1 MHVDC
6 MTCKLLS
13 DEFTEATK
21 AHFSILGK
29 SQLAQTEH
37 NSALFNEL
45 ESLKLAAAERRSKA
59 RLELRQH
66 EASHQVE
73 VVKPQV
79 QRDA

>member
-13 DEFTEATK
+13 DEFTEATR
-21 AHFSILGK
+21 AHFSIGK

-45 ESLKLAAAERRSKA
+45 ESLKLAAAE
-59 RLELRQH
+59 
-66 EASHQVE
+66 
-73 VVKPQV
+73 
-79 QRDA
+79 

>member
-45 ESLKLAAAERRSKA
+45 ELLKLAAAE
-59 RLELRQH
+59 
-66 EASHQVE
+66 
-73 VVKPQV
+73 
-79 QRDA
+79 

>member
-1 MHVDC
+1 MRVDC

-13 DEFTEATK
+13 EEFTEATK

-45 ESLKLAAAERRSKA
+45 ESLKLAAAE
-59 RLELRQH
+59 
-66 EASHQVE
+66 
-73 VVKPQV
+73 
-79 QRDA
+79 

>member
-13 DEFTEATK
+13 DEFTDATK
-21 AHFSILGK
+21 ALSILGK

-45 ESLKLAAAERRSKA
+45 ELLKLAAAERRSKA

-73 VVKPQV
+73 GVKPQG

>member
-1 MHVDC
+1 MPFAFPSESVFAFAGIR
-6 MTCKLLS
+6 T
-13 DEFTEATK
+13 
-21 AHFSILGK
+21 
-29 SQLAQTEH
+29 
-37 NSALFNEL
+37 LFNEL
-45 ESLKLAAAERRSKA
+45 ELLKLAAAERRSKA

>member
-1 MHVDC
+1 MRVDC

-13 DEFTEATK
+13 EEFTEATK

-37 NSALFNEL
+37 NSVLFNEL
-45 ESLKLAAAERRSKA
+45 ESLKLTAAERRNKA

-66 EASHQVE
+66 EASHLVE
-73 VVKPQV
+73 VVKPPV